1 MESTQ
6 TQPDKLKTAR
16 FLWIIV
22 VINVAIVIIF
32 SLILPENPD
41 PPEEG
46 TILFSWILLAMMPID
61 IGIQVAFYKFFMG
74 KGQEYTLGGSFIIS
88 MLAAAIA
95 LYGLIM
101 TLLDTTMRQLGLI
114 MALGCSAIALGLGWI
129 FTTNLFER
137 FPQNT

>member
-16 FLWIIV
+16 ILWAIV
-22 VINVAIVIIF
+22 VINVAMVIIF
-32 SLILPENPD
+32 SLILPENPN
-41 PPEEG
+41 PPNEG
-46 TILFSWILLAMMPID
+46 GILFAWVLLAMMPID
-61 IGIQVAFYKFFMG
+61 IVIQVAFYKFFMG

-95 LYGLIM
+95 LYGMIM
-101 TLLDTTMRQLGLI
+101 TLLNETMRQLGLI
-114 MALGCSAIALGLGWI
+114 MALGFSVIALGLGWI

-137 FPQNT
+137 YPQSL